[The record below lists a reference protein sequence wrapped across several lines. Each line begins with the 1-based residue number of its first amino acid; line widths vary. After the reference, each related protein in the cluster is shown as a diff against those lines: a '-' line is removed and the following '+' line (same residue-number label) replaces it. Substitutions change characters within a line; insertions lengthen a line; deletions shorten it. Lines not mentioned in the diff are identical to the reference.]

1 MINNSYKKA
10 LLTSALEAR
19 ANEITEYQVNIDN
32 FQLAIAKI
40 DEDEYLQEFKKQ
52 LEELLES
59 SLFEQAKAKI
69 MFEVIQSQLEE

>member
-1 MINNSYKKA
+1 MINSSYKKA
-10 LLTSALEAR
+10 LLTGALEAR

-32 FQLAIAKI
+32 FQLALAKVG
-40 DEDEYLQEFKKQ
+40 DDEYLQEFKKQ
-52 LEELLES
+52 LEELLKS